1 MKVERIKSTTGKWF
15 QDQFN
20 LKDLLTLSIAVT
32 RINKGYTKKDA
43 TVKTDDDG
51 VATKLP
57 NLFIINHSM
66 GIEKFKTKA
75 TNNTL
80 DKYYPDIN
88 VIPED
93 YENVDHMVK
102 YFKGLSLKA
111 IKRNISDFEQT
122 ILGLI
127 SKEFVEYKD
136 VGIIASLP
144 NVYANGQKQKAF
156 NKIEKA
162 LAKNSE
168 HVGELHSRASFSV
181 EFLHVK
187 YIWRSQSY
195 LFVSK
200 DADGNLIKFFSSQG
214 GIKKGD
220 TAEITGYVKDHTL
233 GKQSKGPETYLNRV
247 KFASSQ

>member
-1 MKVERIKSTTGKWF
+1 MKVQKIKAPSGKWF

-32 RINKGYTKKDA
+32 RLNKGYVKKDHPIDE
-43 TVKTDDDG
+43 DDAG
-51 VATKLP
+51 VHTKLP

-66 GIEKFKTKA
+66 GIEKFSTKSISE
-75 TNNTL
+75 TL
-80 DKYYPDIN
+80 TKYYPSIT

-111 IKRNISDFEQT
+111 IKRSISDFEQT

-127 SKEFVEYKD
+127 GKEYVDYKD

-156 NKIEKA
+156 NKTEKQ
-162 LAKNSE
+162 LAKLSR
-168 HVGELHSRASFSV
+168 HVGILHERGKFTV

-195 LFVSK
+195 LFVAK
-200 DADGNLIKFFSSQG
+200 DSDNCLIKFFSSQS
-214 GIKKGD
+214 GIKKGN
-220 TAEITGYVKDHTL
+220 TADITGYVKDHTI
-233 GKQSKGPETYLNRV
+233 GKQSNGPETYLNRV
-247 KFASSQ
+247 KFV

>member
-1 MKVERIKSTTGKWF
+1 MKVETIKATSGKWF

-20 LKDLLTLSIAVT
+20 LKDLLTLSNAVN
-32 RINKGYTKKDA
+32 RINKGYIKKDQPIDN
-43 TVKTDDDG
+43 DDEG
-51 VATKLP
+51 IAKNLP
-57 NLFIINHSM
+57 NLFIINNTL

-75 TNNTL
+75 IEKTL
-80 DKYYPDIN
+80 AKYYPAVD
-88 VIPED
+88 VIDED
-93 YENVDHMVK
+93 YENVEHMVR

-111 IKRNISDFEQT
+111 IKRSISDFEQT

-127 SKEFVEYKD
+127 SKEYVDYKD
-136 VGIIASLP
+136 VGILASLP

-162 LAKNSE
+162 LAQGSE
-168 HVGELHSRASFSV
+168 YVGTLHERGKFTV

-195 LFVSK
+195 LFVAK
-200 DADGNLIKFFSSQG
+200 DSNNNLIKFFSSQG

-220 TAEITGYVKDHTL
+220 TAEITGYVKDHTM

-247 KFASSQ
+247 KFA